1 MILRQIADI
10 KIDMLDKEP
19 EELKNLIIKYDD
31 TLIVTNNGDRTLNIK
46 SSGDIHEHIQA
57 ISNAVYDW
65 LGKKDLA
72 FPVQMVYETFFLDWN
87 TCLIKV

>member
-19 EELKNLIIKYDD
+19 EQLKDLIKQYDD
-31 TLIVTNNGDRTLNIK
+31 NLTVINNGDRTINIK
-46 SSGDIHEHIQA
+46 SSGDIHEHTQA

-65 LGKKDLA
+65 LGKDLA
-72 FPVQMVYETFFLDWN
+72 FPVQMIYETFFLDKN